1 MVNNNYFFKLLIVL
15 KPKMFPTIGM
25 KLRFSEWVTSVAF
38 RVSSKRIAKEKDLP
52 PPTPVKDFPM
62 MLFWSPHVP
71 VNSLLPYKHNKLI
84 DSKRSTL
91 LESYFSLS
99 SSGPLRRK
107 YVYVF
112 QRKNPPT
119 MENNYSRYLLHF
131 LEQALYSPVCLAP
144 LQFTRQ

>member
-1 MVNNNYFFKLLIVL
+1 
-15 KPKMFPTIGM
+15 MFPTIGM

-38 RVSSKRIAKEKDLP
+38 RVSSKRIAKKKELP
-52 PPTPVKDFPM
+52 SPIPVKDFPV
-62 MLFWSPHVP
+62 MLVWSSHVP

-99 SSGPLRRK
+99 SSGPFKEEVRLCLSEI
-107 YVYVF
+107 
-112 QRKNPPT
+112 KNPPT
-119 MENNYSRYLLHF
+119 MEEQLSRYLLHF
-131 LEQALYSPVCLAP
+131 LEQVLYSPVCLAP